1 MGSPTGRARP
11 RVSAV
16 HTMWWCYYRTGRV
29 CRVVLTRA
37 PAQFGDNHFWQE
49 KKERASASTKRPIPC
64 TVRVG
69 TAASSAGANACFATR
84 PASLAAA
91 MKDRITHHSFF

>member
-49 KKERASASTKRPIPC
+49 RA
-64 TVRVG
+64 RVG
-69 TAASSAGANACFATR
+69 QHKEAH
-84 PASLAAA
+84 PV
-91 MKDRITHHSFF
+91 HSESGHSGVQRRGQRVLRHPP